1 MRRADRHAV
10 WWTAAVMVASLLAAT
25 VPSLDATGAPMAGCS
40 AAAGLAAAT
49 DCGPRPAQ
57 GQPGCKTTGSCRYT
71 GQLP

>member
-10 WWTAAVMVASLLAAT
+10 WWTVAVMVASLLAAT
-25 VPSLDATGAPMAGCS
+25 VPAFDATGAPMAGCGT
-40 AAAGLAAAT
+40 AAGPVSDGA
-49 DCGPRPAQ
+49 CGPRPAQ